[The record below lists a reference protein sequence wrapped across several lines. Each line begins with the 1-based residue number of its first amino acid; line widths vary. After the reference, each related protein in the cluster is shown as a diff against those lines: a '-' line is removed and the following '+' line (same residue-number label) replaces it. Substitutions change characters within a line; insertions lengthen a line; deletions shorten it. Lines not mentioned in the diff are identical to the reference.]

1 MTPPVKKERT
11 GRIAMPE
18 QPAKVRRHNFD
29 EVALGYTA
37 AQAVAEASRCIQ
49 CRVPHCVEGCPVN
62 VDIPK
67 FVKLIAAG
75 HPKDAA
81 EKLFETNMLPAI
93 CGRVCPQETQCEELC
108 ILGKKGEPVAIGRLE
123 RYAADTMRFDGNLSD
138 NAEKAKDSS
147 AVLKGG
153 SGADSVCPPTRPP
166 TNKTVA
172 VIGSGPAGLT
182 AAADL
187 AKLGHNVTI
196 FESLHLP
203 GGVLTYGI
211 PAFRL
216 PKDIVKAEI
225 DDILALG
232 VELKT
237 DYVIGRIK
245 TLDEISQEYDA
256 VFLGTGAGLPLFMGI
271 AGENLNG
278 VYSANEFLTR
288 VNLMKAYA
296 PDSDTMIR
304 KGKQVVVVGGG
315 NVAMDAARSALRLG
329 AERVT
334 VVYRRSDA
342 ELPARREEIE
352 HAKHEGIIFSFL
364 SNPTKIIG
372 DYGDG
377 TPQGRKFDVKAVEC
391 IQMELGEPDESGRRS
406 PKPVPG
412 SEFQIDADVV
422 IIAIG
427 TSPNPLIFVGASGI
441 EKTKSGMIAVNE
453 DLQTTKK
460 NIFAGGDIV
469 TGAATVISAMGA
481 GKKAAK
487 ALDEYLMKK

>member
-1 MTPPVKKERT
+1 MTLFNKKERT

-37 AQAVAEASRCIQ
+37 AEAIAEASRCIQ
-49 CRVPHCVEGCPVN
+49 CRVPRCVEGCPVN
-62 VDIPK
+62 VNIPK
-67 FVKLIAAG
+67 FIKCIAEG
-75 HPKDAA
+75 DPEGAA

-108 ILGKKGEPVAIGRLE
+108 ILGRKGEPIAIGRLE
-123 RYAADTMRFDGNLSD
+123 RYAADEARAVGNRSCKIGDGSKI
-138 NAEKAKDSS
+138 EEE
-147 AVLKGG
+147 V
-153 SGADSVCPPTRPP
+153 SGAGCSCPPTG
-166 TNKTVA
+166 KTVA

-187 AKLGHNVTI
+187 AKAGHKVTV

-211 PAFRL
+211 PGFRL
-216 PKDIVKAEI
+216 PKNIVKAEI
-225 DDILALG
+225 DDVLALG

-245 TLDEISQEYDA
+245 TLDEIAGEFDA
-256 VFLGTGAGLPLFMGI
+256 VFLGTGAGLPNFMGI
-271 AGENLNG
+271 EGENLNG

-288 VNLMKAYA
+288 VNLMKAYEPGA
-296 PDSDTMIR
+296 DTMIR
-304 KGKQVVVVGGG
+304 KGKNVVVVGGG

-329 AERVT
+329 AENVT

-352 HAKHEGIIFSFL
+352 HAKHEGIEFCL
-364 SNPTKIIG
+364 LANPTRIIG

-391 IQMELGEPDESGRRS
+391 IKMELGEPDESGRRS
-406 PKPVPG
+406 PKPVTG
-412 SEFQIDADVV
+412 SEFMIDADVV

-427 TSPNPLIFVGASGI
+427 TSPNPLIYVGATGV
-441 EKTKSGMIAVNE
+441 EKTKRGTIVVDD
-453 DLQTTKK
+453 DLRSTKE
-460 NIFAGGDIV
+460 NIFAGGDVV

-481 GKKAAK
+481 GKKAAAEIDK
-487 ALDEYLMKK
+487 YLMRK

>member
-1 MTPPVKKERT
+1 MTAEKKERP

-18 QPAKVRRHNFD
+18 QPANIRRHNFD

-37 AQAVAEASRCIQ
+37 AEAIAEASRCIQ
-49 CRVPHCVEGCPVN
+49 CRAPPCMKGCPVN
-62 VDIPK
+62 VNIPG
-67 FVKLIAAG
+67 FIKLIAEG
-75 HPKDAA
+75 NTEGAA

-108 ILGKKGEPVAIGRLE
+108 ILGKKGDPIAIGRLE
-123 RYAADTMRFDGNLSD
+123 RYAADTLRSAGGRSCKSGDGKSIIGGVPEQDCLS
-138 NAEKAKDSS
+138 APTKKA
-147 AVLKGG
+147 
-153 SGADSVCPPTRPP
+153 
-166 TNKTVA
+166 VA
-172 VIGSGPAGLT
+172 VIGAGPAGLT

-187 AKLGHNVTI
+187 AKAGHKVTL

-211 PAFRL
+211 PSFRL
-216 PKDIVKAEI
+216 PKDVVQAEI
-225 DDILALG
+225 DDVLALG

-245 TLDEISQEYDA
+245 TLDEIAEEYDA
-256 VFLGTGAGLPLFMGI
+256 VFLGTGAGLPNFMGI
-271 AGENLNG
+271 EGENLNG

-288 VNLMKAYA
+288 VNLMKAYE
-296 PDSDTMIR
+296 SGSNTMIR
-304 KGKQVVVVGGG
+304 KGKRVVVVGGG

-329 AERVT
+329 AENVT
-334 VVYRRSDA
+334 IVYRRSDA

-352 HAKHEGIIFSFL
+352 HAKHEGIDFCL
-364 SNPTKIIG
+364 LANPTRIIG

-391 IQMELGEPDESGRRS
+391 IRMELGEPDESGRRS
-406 PKPVPG
+406 PKEVPG
-412 SEFQIDADVV
+412 SEFIIDADVV

-427 TSPNPLIFVGASGI
+427 TAPNPLIYIGAPDV
-441 EKTKSGMIAVNE
+441 EKTKRGTVVVND
-453 DLQTTKK
+453 DLRTTKE
-460 NIFAGGDIV
+460 NVFAGGDVV

-481 GKKAAK
+481 GKKAAAEINK
-487 ALDEYLMKK
+487 YLAKK

>member
-1 MTPPVKKERT
+1 MSLFNKKERT

-18 QPAKVRRHNFD
+18 QPAKIRRHNFD

-37 AQAVAEASRCIQ
+37 AEAIAEASRCIQ
-49 CRVPHCVEGCPVN
+49 CRVPRCVEGCPVN
-62 VDIPK
+62 VNIPK
-67 FVKLIAAG
+67 FIKRIAEG
-75 HPKDAA
+75 DPEGAA

-108 ILGKKGEPVAIGRLE
+108 VLGRKGEPIAIGRLE
-123 RYAADTMRFDGNLSD
+123 RYAADEARAVGNRSCKIGDGSEIEED
-138 NAEKAKDSS
+138 AP
-147 AVLKGG
+147 
-153 SGADSVCPPTRPP
+153 GAGCSRPP
-166 TNKTVA
+166 TGKAVA

-187 AKLGHNVTI
+187 AKAGHKVTI

-211 PAFRL
+211 PGFRL
-216 PKDIVKAEI
+216 PKNIVKAEI
-225 DDILALG
+225 DDVLALG

-245 TLDEISQEYDA
+245 TLDEIAEEFDA
-256 VFLGTGAGLPLFMGI
+256 VFLGTGAGLPNFMGI
-271 AGENLNG
+271 EGENLNG

-288 VNLMKAYA
+288 VNLMKAYESDA
-296 PDSDTMIR
+296 DTMIR
-304 KGKQVVVVGGG
+304 KGKSVVVVGGG

-329 AERVT
+329 AENVT
-334 VVYRRSDA
+334 IVYRRSDA

-352 HAKHEGIIFSFL
+352 HAKHEGIEFCL
-364 SNPTKIIG
+364 LANPTRIIG

-391 IQMELGEPDESGRRS
+391 IKMELGEPDESGRRS
-406 PKPVPG
+406 PKPVAG
-412 SEFQIDADVV
+412 SEFMIDADVV

-427 TSPNPLIFVGASGI
+427 TSPNPLIYIGATGV
-441 EKTKSGMIAVNE
+441 EKTKRGTIVVDD
-453 DLQTTKK
+453 DLRSTKE
-460 NIFAGGDIV
+460 NIFAGGDVV

-481 GKKAAK
+481 GKKAAAEIDK
-487 ALDEYLMKK
+487 YLMRK

>member
-1 MTPPVKKERT
+1 MTLFNKKERT
-11 GRIAMPE
+11 GRVAMPE

-37 AQAVAEASRCIQ
+37 AEAIAEASRCIQ
-49 CRVPHCVEGCPVN
+49 CRVPRCVEGCPVN
-62 VDIPK
+62 VNIPK
-67 FVKLIAAG
+67 FIKFIAEG
-75 HPKDAA
+75 NPEGAA

-108 ILGKKGEPVAIGRLE
+108 ILGKKGEPIAIGRLE
-123 RYAADTMRFDGNLSD
+123 RYAADEARAVGNRSCKIGDGTEIEEGVPG
-138 NAEKAKDSS
+138 AGCIS
-147 AVLKGG
+147 A
-153 SGADSVCPPTRPP
+153 PTG
-166 TNKTVA
+166 KTAA
-172 VIGSGPAGLT
+172 VIGAGPAGLT

-187 AKLGHNVTI
+187 AKAGHKVTI

-211 PAFRL
+211 PGFRL
-216 PKDIVKAEI
+216 PKSIVKAEI
-225 DDILALG
+225 DDVLALG

-245 TLDEISQEYDA
+245 TLDEIAREYDA
-256 VFLGTGAGLPLFMGI
+256 VFLGTGAGLPNFMGI
-271 AGENLNG
+271 EGENLNG

-288 VNLMKAYA
+288 VNLMKAYEA
-296 PDSDTMIR
+296 DADTMIR
-304 KGKQVVVVGGG
+304 KGKNVVVVGGG

-329 AERVT
+329 AENVT
-334 VVYRRSDA
+334 IVYRRSDA

-352 HAKHEGIIFSFL
+352 HAKHEGIEFCL
-364 SNPTKIIG
+364 LANPTRIIG

-391 IQMELGEPDESGRRS
+391 IRMDLSEPDESGRKS

-412 SEFQIDADVV
+412 SEFMIDADVV

-427 TSPNPLIFVGASGI
+427 TAPNPLIYIGATGI
-441 EKTKSGMIAVNE
+441 EKTKRGTIIVDD
-453 DLQTTKK
+453 DLRSTKE
-460 NIFAGGDIV
+460 NIFAGGDVV

-481 GKKAAK
+481 GKKAAAEMDK
-487 ALDEYLMKK
+487 YLMRK